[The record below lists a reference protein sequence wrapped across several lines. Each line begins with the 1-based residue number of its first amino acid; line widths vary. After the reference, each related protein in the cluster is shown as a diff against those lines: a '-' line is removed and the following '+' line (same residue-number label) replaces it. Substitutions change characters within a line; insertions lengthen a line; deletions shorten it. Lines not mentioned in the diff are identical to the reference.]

1 MHRSVCVFISAC
13 CWRRCFFCVSSLC
26 LFVVCQS
33 CLYVS
38 FMICVFFLFV
48 PLSLSLAFAP
58 FVLLPYLVWCF
69 CRIGLNFE
77 SKWVSVSVFS
87 LCTVL
92 SLYSFIYWLLYTF
105 SVFML
110 LVAIVLWSCFLWLI
124 CSVYVSYVL
133 YICMS
138 LIFALFLLF
147 VIHSIPVSVYIWI
160 PQWSPLFIGT
170 HYLDLLNR
178 TRIVVPSHPW
188 PSLEVL

>member
-110 LVAIVLWSCFLWLI
+110 LVAIVPWSFFCGW
-124 CSVYVSYVL
+124 
-133 YICMS
+133 
-138 LIFALFLLF
+138 FAPFMFHTFCTFVCHWFLLF
-147 VIHSIPVSVYIWI
+147 FYCLSSILSL
-160 PQWSPLFIGT
+160 SLFIYGFLNGP
-170 HYLDLLNR
+170 HYLLAP
-178 TRIVVPSHPW
+178 TTWIY
-188 PSLEVL
+188 